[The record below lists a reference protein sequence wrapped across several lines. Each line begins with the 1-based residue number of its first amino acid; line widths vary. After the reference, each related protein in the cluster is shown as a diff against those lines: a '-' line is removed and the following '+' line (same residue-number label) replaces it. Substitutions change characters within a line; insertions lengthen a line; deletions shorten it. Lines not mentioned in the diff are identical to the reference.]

1 MAINGNDADQL
12 AFLEHRHTKQS
23 SRAGQSRKPPAPM
36 LWLNRKVGDMNQLFG
51 RGDSAEGMFRAG
63 PENRLALSELSIGAR
78 YAVRCYV
85 SEPAALMEF
94 QCTKL
99 SLANSGRV
107 IQD

>member
-1 MAINGNDADQL
+1 
-12 AFLEHRHTKQS
+12 
-23 SRAGQSRKPPAPM
+23 M
-36 LWLNRKVGDMNQLFG
+36 LWLNRNVGDVNQLFG
-51 RGDSAEGMFRAG
+51 RSDSAEGMFRAG
-63 PENRLALSELSIGAR
+63 AENWFALSKLPIEVW

-99 SLANSGRV
+99 GLANSGRV